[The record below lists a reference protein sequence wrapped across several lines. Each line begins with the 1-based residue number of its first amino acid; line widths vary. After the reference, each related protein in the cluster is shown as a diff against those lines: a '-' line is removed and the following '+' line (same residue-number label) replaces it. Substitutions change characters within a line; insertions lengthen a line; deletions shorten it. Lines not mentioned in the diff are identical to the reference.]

1 MPLNDESFEEFPSFS
16 IDRYRILVEQ
26 ADDIIYEADP
36 LGFFTFVNSRAAEI
50 LGYSRSDFLTKK
62 YTDLIRADFVVQA
75 TDFYKTQLASNTK
88 TTYFEFPA
96 VSANGSIIWLG
107 QQLQLLYRGSE
118 LKGVMAVARVITEKY
133 LANDALRQSEE
144 KYRNIIQNLQFGLIE
159 VDKDERITYIN
170 DAMCEISGYAREELM
185 GIIASEVLTNEEMRV
200 EIKKQNKLREKNQ
213 SSVYEAQ
220 ILTKSGKA
228 IYALISGA
236 PTFDSKG
243 TQIGSI
249 GIHLDISD
257 RKAKEI
263 ELFEGQQFLYLI
275 NQFVIKLLEE
285 DTVNGITSEVAS
297 HIVTAFGFD
306 NAKIYILNLD
316 KNIFELKASLNTQH
330 EVSEGGESWKF
341 GEGIIGSVA
350 KSGSVEIISN
360 TALDPRYIVPKMPSG
375 SELAVPIKAEN
386 QVIGIINCENK
397 EIDFFNS
404 KHVETLQIIANLSA
418 SRIKNAKTKRR
429 QEIAENEL
437 RESEK
442 KLRTVIKSALD
453 AIITIDEW
461 GKIQEW
467 NPRAEEIFG
476 WRSDEV
482 IGKSLTENIIPT
494 HHHQSHENGMKK
506 FNSIGVGP
514 ALNQRLELTA
524 MRKTKD
530 EFPIELTIIPI
541 VQGGIHSFTAFIR
554 DITLAKSTRDEM
566 EKSLAKEREL
576 NELKSRFVSMTS
588 HEFRTPLTTIKQNVD
603 LINFQLEMENPNSIE
618 IYGKYF
624 KRIDSEI
631 GRVTNLMNDI
641 LLLGK
646 IEAGKV
652 EISKRQTDLV
662 QLAELAIQKICQG
675 RLDARMVKLELAGV
689 PRFISIDPLLIEHV
703 LTNVISNSLK
713 YSPDAKDP
721 ILIISFNKLSEIII
735 TCRDFGIGIPKKDQ
749 KGLFSSFY
757 RATNVKNIQ
766 GSGLG
771 LSITMEFLLLHKGTI
786 SVLSDTNKGSAFI
799 ITLPSE

>member
-1 MPLNDESFEEFPSFS
+1 LSEENLVDFPSFS
-16 IDRYRILVEQ
+16 IDRYRLLVER
-26 ADDIIYEADP
+26 AHDIIYEAD
-36 LGFFTFVNSRAAEI
+36 LTGHFTFGNIRAQEI
-50 LGYSRSDFLTKK
+50 LGYSRSKLLEMK
-62 YTDLIRADFVVQA
+62 YTELVHPDHLDRVRG
-75 TDFYKTQLASNTK
+75 FYRDQFEKKTK
-88 TTYFEFPA
+88 ITYLEFPVA
-96 VSANGSIIWLG
+96 SADGKTIWLG
-107 QQLQLLYRGSE
+107 QNVQLLFVGKE
-118 LKGVMAVARVITEKY
+118 VKGAMAVARVITEKY
-133 LANDALRQSEE
+133 LATDMLIQSEE
-144 KYRNIIQNLQFGLIE
+144 KYRGIIQNLQFGLIE

-185 GIIASEVLTNEEMRV
+185 GKIASEVLTNEEMRA

-263 ELFEGQQFLYLI
+263 ELFESQQFLYLI

-285 DTVNGITSEVAS
+285 DTVNGIASEVVS
-297 HIVTAFGFD
+297 HVVNTFGFD
-306 NAKIYILNLD
+306 NAEIYILNLD
-316 KNIFELKASLNTQH
+316 KNILELKASLNTQH

-360 TALDPRYIVPKMPSG
+360 TALDPRYIVQKMPYG

-386 QVIGIINCENK
+386 QVIGIINCEHK

-404 KHVETLQIIANLSA
+404 RHVETLQIIANLSA

-442 KLRTVIKSALD
+442 KLRTVIESALD
-453 AIITIDEW
+453 AIITIDEG

-476 WRSDEV
+476 WKSDEV
-482 IGKSLTENIIPT
+482 IGKYLTENIIPS

-524 MRKTKD
+524 MRQTKE

-566 EKSLAKEREL
+566 EKSLAKERDL

-618 IYGKYF
+618 VYGKYF

-662 QLAELAIQKICQG
+662 QLAELAIQKICHG

-689 PRFISIDPLLIEHV
+689 PRSISIDPLLIEHV
-703 LTNVISNSLK
+703 LTNVLSNSLK
-713 YSPDAKDP
+713 YSPDTKDP
-721 ILIISFNKLSEIII
+721 ILIISFNKLSEVIL
-735 TCRDFGIGIPKKDQ
+735 TCKDFGIGIPKKDQ
-749 KGLFSSFY
+749 QGLFSSFY

-766 GSGLG
+766 GTGLG
-771 LSITMEFLLLHKGTI
+771 LSIMKEFVIMHQGTI
-786 SVLSDTNKGSAFI
+786 SVKSDTNKGSEFI
-799 ITLPSE
+799 ITLPSA